1 MVYLTAALF
10 FGATTGHFA
19 LTTLWLRR
27 RWRERLGS
35 PEELLFL
42 SVLIGLGSLQA
53 VLHILACS
61 VGISL
66 LAGVLA
72 LAGLHALAFAL
83 GRTPQQPPASS
94 AARSGPASQEWVAWG
109 TSLIG
114 AGAMVL
120 GVLSWLC
127 RAADSLQI
135 PGIDAAHYHVP
146 YAVNYAHGTGVF
158 GFAATPHLY
167 PMGTSVLAAWLFQG
181 GAGPLLL
188 DLTNLLPCLL
198 LYAALAYLFRLL
210 TGEPAAGFVPVMFL
224 LLFTGRLFRV
234 SLFIS
239 ADLFYAASFA
249 ALFAGLLGV
258 WVRDALDQSD
268 WVALSF
274 ATGMLLSQKIQGLM
288 SAALLLGIGA
298 LALAARRLW
307 RGGTLRAFLPA
318 AGDAALC
325 AGLVVA
331 SGGIWLLRSWW
342 RFGSPMAP
350 AGLSLLGATIF
361 PGLPGRS
368 ADAPLSVLKD
378 MQSIPGYDLWAR
390 FRFYTADWVGAWP
403 WWFAG
408 GLLVLLVDAA
418 YQLATRRRLDRATAH
433 KLAALAFFSTLA
445 YLHVYILAGVTFS
458 SLEWLRGQTLRFVL
472 PFFALYALL
481 AYSGVISRSTS
492 WARHV
497 SWPVLAGLVYLLL
510 GYNARTQMP
519 AQWQRAW
526 GAENLLDH
534 RLLPVAVALV
544 LPGFIGAP
552 VWRRRARYVCAA
564 VAVLFALLL
573 VQRVAVQQGQ
583 LDAQARGR
591 VERDLQ
597 QLVRTGKTAALYRG
611 AYYRAI
617 AYQRRA
623 NLSCPRLRFFTAS
636 RFDFPADLQDPA
648 FSNVVFDV
656 QNEKT
661 RIQPLLERDGPGS
674 APCDFVIAVHTAAD
688 DAGTHYPAVSA
699 DALRELLQLRGELR
713 AIGDSGR
720 YRIYHVQPG

>member
-1 MVYLTAALF
+1 VAQGRGASFSSAIGTAAL
-10 FGATTGHFA
+10 
-19 LTTLWLRR
+19 
-27 RWRERLGS
+27 
-35 PEELLFL
+35 
-42 SVLIGLGSLQA
+42 
-53 VLHILACS
+53 
-61 VGISL
+61 
-66 LAGVLA
+66 
-72 LAGLHALAFAL
+72 
-83 GRTPQQPPASS
+83 
-94 AARSGPASQEWVAWG
+94 
-109 TSLIG
+109 
-114 AGAMVL
+114 VL
-120 GVLSWLC
+120 GVLSWLY

-146 YAVNYAHGTGVF
+146 YAVNYAHGTSLF

-167 PMGTSVLAAWLFQG
+167 PMGTSVLAAWFFQG
-181 GAGPLLL
+181 AAGPLLL

-198 LYAALAYLFRLL
+198 LYAALAYLFCLL
-210 TGEPAAGFVPVMFL
+210 TDEPAAGFVPLVFL

-249 ALFAGLLGV
+249 AVFAVVVML
-258 WVRDALDQSD
+258 WVRDAVGERD
-268 WVALSF
+268 WVALAL
-274 ATGMLLSQKIQGLM
+274 ATGMLLSSKIQGLM

-298 LALAARRLW
+298 LALVARRLW
-307 RGGTLRAFLPA
+307 RGVALRAFLPT
-318 AGDAALC
+318 AGNAVLC
-325 AGLVVA
+325 TGLVVA

-350 AGLSLLGATIF
+350 AGLSLLGVTIF

-408 GLLVLLVDAA
+408 GLLILLLDAS
-418 YQLATRRRLDRATAH
+418 YQLATRRRLDLGTTH
-433 KLAALAFFSTLA
+433 KLAALAFCAILA
-445 YLHVYILAGVTFS
+445 CVHVYILAGVTFS
-458 SLEWLRGQTLRFVL
+458 SLEWLRGQTLRFIL
-472 PFFALYALL
+472 PFFALYAVL

-497 SWPVLAGLVYLLL
+497 SWPVLAALAYLLI

-519 AQWQRAW
+519 VQWQRAY
-526 GAENLLDH
+526 GVENLLDY
-534 RLLPVAVALV
+534 RLLPVAVGLV
-544 LPGFIGAP
+544 LPGFIAAP
-552 VWRRRARYVCAA
+552 VWRRRARYACAA

-583 LDAQARGR
+583 LDAQARRR

-597 QLVRTGKTAALYRG
+597 QLARSGKTAALYRG
-611 AYYRAI
+611 ALHRAI

-623 NLSCPRLRFFTAS
+623 NLSCARLRFFTAS

-656 QNEKT
+656 QNETT
-661 RIQPLLERDGPGS
+661 RIQLLLERGGPGTT
-674 APCDFVIAVHTAAD
+674 PCDFVIAVHTAAD
-688 DAGTHYPAVSA
+688 DAGTHYPAVSENA
-699 DALRELLQLRGELR
+699 VRELLGLRGELR

-720 YRIYHVQPG
+720 YRVYHVPAG